1 MPGKWQTSRQRSQGI
16 IRVQSTVTKKKKRRD
31 DMAAMHTGT
40 CFCGAV
46 EIEVTGAPEEMGY
59 CHCGSCRSYSGGPV
73 SAFTL
78 WKSENVKVT
87 KGAEFLGWFK
97 KTEMSERR
105 FCMRCGDHIMTDHPT
120 FGATDVYAAAIPTMA
135 FKPTVHLN
143 YAETVLRMKDGLP
156 KLKDFPTE
164 AGGSG
169 EVMPE

>member
-1 MPGKWQTSRQRSQGI
+1 MT
-16 IRVQSTVTKKKKRRD
+16 
-31 DMAAMHTGT
+31 AMHTGT

-87 KGAEFLGWFK
+87 KGAEFLGRFK

-105 FCMRCGDHIMTDHPT
+105 FCTRCGGHRMMLLAKSTIRPE
-120 FGATDVYAAAIPTMA
+120 DVRNSVKY
-135 FKPTVHLN
+135 L
-143 YAETVLRMKDGLP
+143 
-156 KLKDFPTE
+156 
-164 AGGSG
+164 GSKR
-169 EVMPE
+169 

>member
-1 MPGKWQTSRQRSQGI
+1 MT
-16 IRVQSTVTKKKKRRD
+16 
-31 DMAAMHTGT
+31 AMHTGS

-87 KGAEFLGWFK
+87 KGAEFLGRFK

-105 FCMRCGDHIMTDHPT
+105 FCTRCGGHIAT
-120 FGATDVYAAAIPTMA
+120 FARFCSRCRHRSWPPPSSGSSPAPGGARAPSP
-135 FKPTVHLN
+135 PTV
-143 YAETVLRMKDGLP
+143 ATARRALRTTCTTSACGPSSSRARADP
-156 KLKDFPTE
+156 ARPDRPPNTDRRS
-164 AGGSG
+164 ARR
-169 EVMPE
+169 